1 MPRSDPGVKSPPIM
15 ADQSSPGIAWLLFA
29 LLTVVS
35 WGVYGI
41 FLHTGQLGMGD
52 PVNGRYKAFLFV
64 GIAYFITAV
73 LAPAAMLWMRGATW
87 SFPAQ
92 GAWWSLIAGI
102 VGAIGAFGVLLAFGA
117 KGTPTVVMA
126 IVFAGAPVVNSVV
139 SVIQHPPAGGW
150 GSIKPQFYLGIVLAA
165 AGGCLVTLFKPAPT
179 PVKPHAAAAMQRS
192 ATPGASASASGNGLP
207 GTTGLAK

>member
-1 MPRSDPGVKSPPIM
+1 M
-15 ADQSSPGIAWLLFA
+15 ADQSSPGLAWLFFA
-29 LLTVVS
+29 LLTVAS

-41 FLHTGQLGMGD
+41 FLHTGQLGMAD

-73 LAPAAMLWMRGATW
+73 LAPAAMLLARGASW

-117 KGTPTVVMA
+117 KGTPAVVMS
-126 IVFAGAPVVNSVV
+126 IVFAGAPVVNAVV
-139 SVIQHPPAGGW
+139 ALIQHPPAGGW
-150 GSIKPQFYLGIVLAA
+150 GSIKPQFYLGIALAA
-165 AGGCLVTLFKPAPT
+165 LGGCLVTFYKPAPT
-179 PVKPHAAAAMQRS
+179 PPAKPKSVAASTASTHAGR
-192 ATPGASASASGNGLP
+192 P
-207 GTTGLAK
+207 